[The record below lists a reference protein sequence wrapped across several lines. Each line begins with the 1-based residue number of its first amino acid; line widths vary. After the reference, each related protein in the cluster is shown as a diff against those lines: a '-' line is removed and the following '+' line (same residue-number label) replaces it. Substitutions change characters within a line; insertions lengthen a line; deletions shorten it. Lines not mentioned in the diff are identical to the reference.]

1 MSRKLRLVSGLLM
14 LAYVTTHLL
23 NHAFGLVSVAAM
35 QSVLRRVAG
44 FWSLPPMQMLLYGSF
59 AVHYFLALSAL
70 WQRRTLRLRPGE
82 WAQLALGFLIPLLL
96 VRHVV
101 ATRIGYD
108 YFGTGVGNY
117 PYLLWLYFVDAPGR

>member
-1 MSRKLRLVSGLLM
+1 MSRRLRLASGLFM

-23 NHAFGLVSVAAM
+23 NHAAGLVSLAAM
-35 QSVLRRVAG
+35 AQGLRFFTA
-44 FWSLPPMQMLLYGSF
+44 FWSLPPMQVLLYGSF

-70 WQRRTLRLRPGE
+70 WQRRSLRLLPAE
-82 WAQLALGFLIPLLL
+82 WAQLALGFSIPLLL

-108 YFGTGVGNY
+108 WFGTEERTRSR
-117 PYLLWLYFVDAPGR
+117 GRGAASRSVRF